1 MEWPGAT
8 KIPRFD
14 GADGPTVDCA
24 MTKPSGSALVSALD
38 FVREGRGALPCVAY
52 MNLLRR
58 RREAVRGGDGGG
70 GDAGADIV
78 VKEAVRGGDGGGGDA
93 GMDIVVKLELKLE
106 YMPSCP
112 RLWSQSTHK
121 GVGNMCGVAQQTV
134 TKSAGG
140 HVKDMCG
147 TAQQAMTKSAS
158 GR

>member
-1 MEWPGAT
+1 M
-8 KIPRFD
+8 
-14 GADGPTVDCA
+14 
-24 MTKPSGSALVSALD
+24 LVCSD
-38 FVREGRGALPCVAY
+38 VC
-52 MNLLRR
+52 
-58 RREAVRGGDGGG
+58 VRGQACGAAFHLGHLCGGGG

-78 VKEAVRGGDGGGGDA
+78 VK
-93 GMDIVVKLELKLE
+93 LELKLE
-106 YMPSCP
+106 YLPSCP